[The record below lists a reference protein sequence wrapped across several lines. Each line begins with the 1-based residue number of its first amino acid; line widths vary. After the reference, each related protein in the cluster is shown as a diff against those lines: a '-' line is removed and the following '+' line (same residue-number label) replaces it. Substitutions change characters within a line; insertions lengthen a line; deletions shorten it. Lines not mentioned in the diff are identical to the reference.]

1 VDDEQTDAYPAGR
14 TAGSANRTWPTRH
27 GGGYPPGW
35 LVRYRHRAG
44 RASRATPAWRETV
57 GTVAGRSLRDEHTS
71 TTWVPIRR
79 QGSASD
85 AQISLVRATDILDAR
100 PPGSD
105 ERTGI

>member
-14 TAGSANRTWPTRH
+14 TAGRANRSWPTRH

-35 LVRYRHRAG
+35 RVRYRYRHH
-44 RASRATPAWRETV
+44 ASRATPAWRENV
-57 GTVAGRSLRDEHTS
+57 GTVAGHSLRDEHTS

-85 AQISLVRATDILDAR
+85 EQISLVRATDILDAR